1 VTPRARYVLHHNL
14 PPALLLGNSE
24 KLPPFCPATM
34 ESGKEKDE
42 NRREKQQC
50 CGFFATEIIV
60 FISMH

>member
-1 VTPRARYVLHHNL
+1 VHIRTAPPL
-14 PPALLLGNSE
+14 PACHASRESE
-24 KLPPFCPATM
+24 KLPQFCPATM

-60 FISMH
+60 FIFNALN